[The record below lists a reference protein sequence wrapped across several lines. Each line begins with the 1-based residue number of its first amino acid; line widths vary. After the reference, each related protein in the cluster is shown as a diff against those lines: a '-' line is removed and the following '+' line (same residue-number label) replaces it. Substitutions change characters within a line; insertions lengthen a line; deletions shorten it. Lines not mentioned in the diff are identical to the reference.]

1 MIKRLLT
8 DKEYTITG
16 TKTIVIDNEI
26 NFEQKNLNLIID
38 TVDNRIVYNFAC
50 DDKRAT
56 VLGQIITLLDET
68 VALTD
73 TLTIIL
79 SFDQGSEIARLEE
92 NILWNSRQEKLLA
105 EMLEEQKITNKILK
119 KIYNPE

>member
-8 DKEYTITG
+8 DTEYTVTS
-16 TKTIVIDNEI
+16 TNTIVIDLGI
-26 NFEQKNLNLIID
+26 SFEQKNLNLIID

-56 VLGQIITLLDET
+56 VSGKTITLIDET
-68 VALTD
+68 VLTTD
-73 TLTIIL
+73 SLTIIM
-79 SFDQGSEIARLEE
+79 SFDEGSEIEKLEE
-92 NILWNSRQEKLLA
+92 GILWNKRIHDTLVYLA
-105 EMLEEQKITNKILK
+105 EGQAETNKILK